1 MPNRSRSRKTSD
13 RNWLQTPNSWESSYW
28 YVPICRSPN
37 RRATIG
43 RAAVLFPLFCLA
55 LPLAALVFGTQ
66 VEMSSCFAKEPEK
79 KPISFRS
86 DVATIL
92 LDNCIA
98 CHGPKKAEGGYRIDT
113 FDELLK
119 PGDTG
124 ELPIVT
130 AKPTSGELIRR
141 IMSSD
146 KSERMPA
153 DADALTIPQIEVLKR
168 WVTEGAKFDGDKG
181 NVTLNLVIPP
191 RQFADPPTTYPAPTP
206 ITAMAFSPDGSLLL
220 VGSYHEVTV
229 WKTADGLL
237 SRRIKNI
244 GQRINAI
251 IFLADQKTI
260 AVGCGEPG
268 RNGEV
273 RLIDFESG
281 QLKGVV
287 ARTSDV
293 VFDIAVRPAQKGSAD
308 PATQIAQPA
317 SNEIAVASADG
328 LIRIVN
334 TDTLAE
340 IRTIANHADWVTS
353 IAWSDDGT
361 RLVSGSRD
369 KSAKVFNA
377 NTGELLVSYPGHAAA
392 VRGVAF
398 LPDGKQV
405 YSAGTDKKLHRW
417 DAETAKKTSEV
428 SVGGEVYKI
437 VRGDTFVF
445 VPSADNQLRRIN
457 QSDNKVTHTLAGY
470 QDWVLSTCYH
480 AGTNQ
485 IAGGAMNGEVR
496 LWNAT
501 DGTLIRNWIAK
512 P

>member
-1 MPNRSRSRKTSD
+1 MSKIPT
-13 RNWLQTPNSWESSYW
+13 T
-28 YVPICRSPN
+28 N
-37 RRATIG
+37 RRTADRHSPIRYVREGLSLAHAAGWYGRVSLLVATILI
-43 RAAVLFPLFCLA
+43 VSQLELSP
-55 LPLAALVFGTQ
+55 
-66 VEMSSCFAKEPEK
+66 CFAKEPEK

-86 DVATIL
+86 DVAAIL

-113 FDELLK
+113 FDELHK

-124 ELPIVT
+124 ELPIVA
-130 AKPTSGELIRR
+130 AKPTDGELIRR
-141 IMSSD
+141 ITSSD

-153 DADALTIPQIEVLKR
+153 DADALTGPQIEVLKR
-168 WVTEGAKFDGDKG
+168 WVTEGAKFDGEKS
-181 NVTLNLVIPP
+181 NATLNLVIPP
-191 RQFADPPTTYPAPTP
+191 RQFADPPATYPAPTP

-220 VGSYHEVTV
+220 VGGYHEITV

-244 GQRINAI
+244 GQRVHAI
-251 IFLADQKTI
+251 VFLADQKTI

-268 RNGEV
+268 KNGEV
-273 RLIDFESG
+273 RLVDFESG

-293 VFDIAVRPAQKGSAD
+293 VFDIAVRPAQTVAAD
-308 PATQIAQPA
+308 PANQTAQPA
-317 SNEIAVASADG
+317 ANEIAIAAADG

-334 TDTLAE
+334 TDTMAE
-340 IRTIANHADWVTS
+340 TRTIANHADWVTS

-377 NTGELLVSYPGHAAA
+377 NSGELLVSYPGHAAA

-417 DAETAKKTSEV
+417 DAETAKKAAEV

-445 VPSADNQLRRIN
+445 VPGADNQLRRIN
-457 QSDNKVTHTLAGY
+457 QSDNKVTHSLVGY

-485 IAGGAMNGEVR
+485 VAGGAMNGEVR

-501 DGTLIRNWIAK
+501 DGTLVRNWIAK